1 LSKTSGVRV
10 VAGAM
15 VLALSG
21 ALLFGCGGAKD
32 PAKSDPAPPVAAAK
46 PPIKIGA
53 VLLQSGAN
61 AGYGIAQRAGVELA
75 VDEIN
80 KAGGINGAPIQVIYE
95 DSKGSKDEAITSA
108 RKLIDKDEVT
118 AIIGPTLSG
127 EMFGAGPVA
136 NEAGVP
142 ILGISTT
149 ANGITDIGKY
159 VFRNSLPEALVLPQT
174 VKIAVTTQ
182 KLKNV
187 AVLWDA
193 KDDFSVSGYKTFK
206 EELLK
211 NGVNIVAEASFQT
224 KDQDFGPQ
232 ITRVLAAKPDALIVS
247 SLYQEGALLMVQAR
261 KVGFKG
267 AIVGGNGF
275 NSPKLAEIAQAAAE
289 GTIVGSPWF
298 AGRDDAKVKKFVA
311 DYTAKTGGRAP
322 DQFAAQAYDGAY
334 LIAQALKVGGSNR
347 DKVRDA
353 LAAIKNYEGVTGTF
367 SFDQNRNPVMQPFV
381 LQIKDGKY
389 SELK

>member
-1 LSKTSGVRV
+1 
-10 VAGAM
+10 M

-21 ALLFGCGGAKD
+21 ALLFGCGSAKD
-32 PAKSDPAPPVAAAK
+32 TTKSDPTPPVAVAK
-46 PPIKIGA
+46 APIKIGA

-80 KAGGINGAPIQVIYE
+80 KAGGINGATLQVIYE
-95 DSKGSKDEAITSA
+95 DSKGSKDEAITSV

-149 ANGITDIGKY
+149 AVGITDIGKY

-174 VKIAVTTQ
+174 VKIAVKTLA
-182 KLKNV
+182 LKNV

-206 EELLK
+206 DELVK
-211 NGVNIVAEASFQT
+211 NGVKIVAEASFQT

-232 ITRVLAAKPDALIVS
+232 VTKVLAAKPDALIVS
-247 SLYQEGALLMVQAR
+247 SLYQEGAMLMVQAR

-275 NSPKLAEIAQAAAE
+275 NSPKLAEIAQDAAE

-298 AGRDDAKVKKFVA
+298 ADREDAKVKKFVA
-311 DYTAKTGGRAP
+311 DYTAKTGGRGP
-322 DQFAAQAYDGAY
+322 DQFAAQAYDGTY
-334 LIAQALKVGGSNR
+334 LIAQALKVGGADR

-353 LAAIKNYEGVTGTF
+353 LATIKNYEGVTGKF
-367 SFDQNRNPVMQPFV
+367 SFDEQRNPVMQPFV
-381 LQIKDGKY
+381 LQIKGGKY

>member
-32 PAKSDPAPPVAAAK
+32 PAKGDPTPPVAAAK

-80 KAGGINGAPIQVIYE
+80 KAGGINGATLQVVYE
-95 DSKGSKDEAITSA
+95 DSKGTKDEAITSV

-136 NEAGVP
+136 TEAGVP

-149 ANGITDIGKY
+149 AVGITDIGKY

-182 KLKNV
+182 GLKNV

-206 EELLK
+206 EELAK
-211 NGVNIVAEASFQT
+211 NGVKIVAEASFQT
-224 KDQDFGPQ
+224 KDQDFGAQ
-232 ITRVLAAKPDALIVS
+232 ITKVLAAKPDALIVS

-298 AGRDDAKVKKFVA
+298 ADREDAKVKKFVA
-311 DYTAKTGGRAP
+311 DYTAKTGGRGP
-322 DQFAAQAYDGAY
+322 DQFAAQAYDGTY
-334 LIAQALKVGGSNR
+334 LVAQALKVGGTNR

-353 LAAIKNYEGVTGTF
+353 LAAIKDYEGVTGKF
-367 SFDQNRNPVMQPFV
+367 SFDEQRNPVMQPFV
-381 LQIKDGKY
+381 LQIKGGKY
-389 SELK
+389 TELK